1 MNAGIDHY
9 IHHAKFRYNF
19 GANPF
24 WDRLFG
30 TEYPQDKKELLM
42 NQFYA
47 SNKKDDAKDIVHSSG
62 KKSNS
67 ILKSIVTYQF
77 LLFGLFE
84 FVSAVNWWNNST
96 KERKASNGLLPQE
109 STTEVFVVG
118 WCVYLVTLGL
128 VRVGVL
134 VFFLLVFFSNQI

>member
-42 NQFYA
+42 NQFYEEKA
-47 SNKKDDAKDIVHSSG
+47 MYLRNG
-62 KKSNS
+62 K
-67 ILKSIVTYQF
+67 I
-77 LLFGLFE
+77 
-84 FVSAVNWWNNST
+84 
-96 KERKASNGLLPQE
+96 
-109 STTEVFVVG
+109 
-118 WCVYLVTLGL
+118 C
-128 VRVGVL
+128 GVKL
-134 VFFLLVFFSNQI
+134 N